1 MGSLTNLSGTAS
13 KAIPSHFAALQIFTS
28 GQAARA
34 CRVAPR
40 TISKWF
46 DSGQLQGYRMPGSAD
61 RRIPRDQFVKF
72 LEANGMAAALAAIS
86 PVAEPAAVGVECAV
100 PGEVPAGWSRRRAD
114 YATGLLAAA
123 TDPKV
128 RAVLVHAGVGL
139 AMAREFAAAV
149 RDARLNRPPL
159 LVYLTAADLWP
170 ATTPTGFD
178 AVLTE
183 PADPAAFWPLAEA
196 AVTS

>member
-1 MGSLTNLSGTAS
+1 MALPAKAS
-13 KAIPSHFAALQIFTS
+13 RVGYREVPAEYAALQVFTS

-34 CRVAPR
+34 CRVAAR
-40 TISKWF
+40 TVSKWF
-46 DSGQLQGYRMPGSAD
+46 DAGLLKGYRIPGSAD
-61 RRIPRDQFVKF
+61 RRFPRADLVAF
-72 LEANGMAAALAAIS
+72 LAANGMTDLLRGIGH
-86 PVAEPAAVGVECAV
+86 VAEPAAVGVECAV

-123 TDPKV
+123 TDAKV

-149 RDARLNRPPL
+149 RDARPDRTPL

-170 ATTPTGFD
+170 ATTPAGFD

-183 PADPAAFWPLAEA
+183 PADPAAFWALAEA